1 MDCKYVMICDTYED
15 EVGTHTG
22 YGIAVV
28 DCRANTISAAT
39 DLSSNKSEVAE
50 LVSRCNELEL
60 SPVHVK
66 DVVEDFLS

>member
-1 MDCKYVMICDTYED
+1 MDCKYVMICDTYKD

-28 DCRANTISAAT
+28 DCRANTISAAP
-39 DLSSNKSEVAE
+39 DLSTNESEVAE
-50 LVSRCNELEL
+50 LVSKCNEREL
-60 SPVHVK
+60 SLLHFM